1 MYTDYDENGE
11 RRWYHVY
18 LYDEQG
24 NYLGFE
30 KYDGD
35 GTLART
41 IMQNG

>member
-11 RRWYHVY
+11 RSWYTVY

-24 NYLGFE
+24 NYLGYE
-30 KYDGD
+30 EHDGD
-35 GTLART
+35 GTLAGT